1 MESYCEEKLLKKFF
15 LMFKC
20 FTNVFNLCFKNVFYL
35 FSTRCYEKNERLED
49 HTETTERFFVLF
61 SINNP
66 SEGFSRGMTASHV
79 TIRTQAALQGRSGE
93 KRANSSEAGGGLSNV
108 TVAGV

>member
-1 MESYCEEKLLKKFF
+1 MKVKKLKKIIS
-15 LMFKC
+15 KHSRKE
-20 FTNVFNLCFKNVFYL
+20 N
-35 FSTRCYEKNERLED
+35 EKNERLED
-49 HTETTERFFVLF
+49 HIETTERFFVLF